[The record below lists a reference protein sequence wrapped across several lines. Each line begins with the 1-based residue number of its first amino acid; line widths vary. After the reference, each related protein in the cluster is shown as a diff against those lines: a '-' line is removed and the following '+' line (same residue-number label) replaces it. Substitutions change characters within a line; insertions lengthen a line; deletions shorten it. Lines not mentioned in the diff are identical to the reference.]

1 MVIDGRMPPS
11 ILIESDA
18 WEASCMKRNEAIVV
32 FDENMDVIVFPS
44 LEFATRWLE
53 FMDVDD
59 GVYGEFAYTAQG
71 HELRLSTEEEVVSII
86 PTGRKSFDEFRS
98 KLSRVDAELAEAS
111 CATVE
116 NFILSRLKR

>member
-1 MVIDGRMPPS
+1 
-11 ILIESDA
+11 
-18 WEASCMKRNEAIVV
+18 MKRNEAIVV